1 MGRVYK
7 KCKTKTKNNKKIIM
21 YKNIVGLGGLTTD
34 EYLMRIASTLL
45 AKGLSPSK
53 FTKSKA
59 KALTKNVKAKKK
71 VHELIDKYPADI
83 TIYMKR
89 IKNL

>member
-1 MGRVYK
+1 MNYK
-7 KCKTKTKNNKKIIM
+7 N
-21 YKNIVGLGGLTTD
+21 NIVGLGGLSTD
-34 EYLMRIASTLL
+34 EYLMRIAATLL
-45 AKGLSPSK
+45 AKGLNPSK

-71 VHELIDKYPADI
+71 VHELINKYPADI

>member
-1 MGRVYK
+1 
-7 KCKTKTKNNKKIIM
+7 M
-21 YKNIVGLGGLTTD
+21 YGKNIIGLGGFSTN
-34 EYLMRIASTLL
+34 EYLMQIAGKLL
-45 AKGLSPSK
+45 SEGLSPSK

-59 KALTKNVKAKKK
+59 KALTKNVVAAKM
-71 VHELIDKYPADI
+71 VHKLIDKYPADI